1 MGQRK
6 AAASFWEN
14 GEERIGAA
22 CGQLYK
28 RVIHIGG
35 QMSGICSG
43 SACSGI
49 SKNNG
54 SLQNSDQM

>member
-14 GEERIGAA
+14 GEERAGAA

-28 RVIHIGG
+28 RVIHIGVRLPEYPVG
-35 QMSGICSG
+35 QH
-43 SACSGI
+43 AP
-49 SKNNG
+49 
-54 SLQNSDQM
+54 D